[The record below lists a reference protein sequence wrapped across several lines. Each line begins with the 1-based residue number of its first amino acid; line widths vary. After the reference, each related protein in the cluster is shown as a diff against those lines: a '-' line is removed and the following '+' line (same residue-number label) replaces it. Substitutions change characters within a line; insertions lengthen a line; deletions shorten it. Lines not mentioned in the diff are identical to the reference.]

1 MDDLL
6 SALQAMPFAQYLR
19 TSRWGYAALN
29 TAHVLGIAVLVGAIL
44 PLDLRLLGF
53 WPQTSRAELSRILVP
68 VAVAGLVLA
77 AATGP
82 LLFAMRA
89 EEYAALGVFQ
99 AKLVFIALGI
109 AGALTLHRAYGL
121 ALEGASQRRVA
132 AHAAVS
138 IVCWVGALVCGR
150 FIAFVIE

>member
-29 TAHVLGIAVLVGAIL
+29 TTHVLGIAVLVGAIL

-53 WPQTSRAELSRILVP
+53 WPQTSRADLVRVLVP
-68 VAVAGLVLA
+68 VAVAGLALA
-77 AATGP
+77 ALTGP

-89 EEYAALGVFQ
+89 EEYAALGIFRL
-99 AKLVFIALGI
+99 KLVFIALGI
-109 AGALTLHRAYGL
+109 AGALILHRAYGL
-121 ALEGASQRRVA
+121 ALDGASDRRVA
-132 AHAAVS
+132 VHAALS
-138 IVCWVGALVCGR
+138 LMCWLGALVCGR

>member
-1 MDDLL
+1 MDDVLA
-6 SALQAMPFAQYLR
+6 ALQAMPFAQYLR

-53 WPQTSRAELSRILVP
+53 WPRIPRDELSRILVP

-77 AATGP
+77 AVTGP

-89 EEYAALGVFQ
+89 EEYATLGVFQ

-138 IVCWVGALVCGR
+138 IVCWIGALVCGR
-150 FIAFVIE
+150 FIAFAIE

>member
-1 MDDLL
+1 MDDVLA
-6 SALQAMPFAQYLR
+6 ALQAMPFAQYLR

-29 TAHVLGIAVLVGAIL
+29 TTHVLGIAVLVGAIL

-68 VAVAGLVLA
+68 VAVAGLLLA

-89 EEYAALGVFQ
+89 EEYASLGIFRL
-99 AKLVFIALGI
+99 KLVLIALGI
-109 AGALTLHRAYGL
+109 AGALMLHRAYGL
-121 ALEGASQRRVA
+121 ALNGASERRVA
-132 AHAAVS
+132 VHAALS
-138 IVCWVGALVCGR
+138 LVCWLGALVCGR
-150 FIAFVIE
+150 FIAFAIE

>member
-1 MDDLL
+1 VDDLL

-19 TSRWGYAALN
+19 TARWGYAVLN

-53 WPQTSRAELSRILVP
+53 WPRIPRDELARILVP
-68 VAVAGLVLA
+68 VSVAGLVLA
-77 AATGP
+77 AVTGP

-89 EEYAALGVFQ
+89 KEYAALGVFQ

-121 ALEGASQRRVA
+121 ALDGASERRVA

-138 IVCWVGALVCGR
+138 IVCWIGALVCGR
-150 FIAFVIE
+150 FIAFVLE

>member
-1 MDDLL
+1 
-6 SALQAMPFAQYLR
+6 MPFAQYLR

-53 WPQTSRAELSRILVP
+53 WPQTSRADLARILVP
-68 VAVAGLVLA
+68 VAVAGLGLA

-89 EEYAALGVFQ
+89 EEYAALSVFRL
-99 AKLVFIALGI
+99 KLVFVALGI

-121 ALEGASQRRVA
+121 ALEGASERRVA
-132 AHAAVS
+132 AHAALS
-138 IVCWVGALVCGR
+138 LVCWIGALACGR
-150 FIAFVIE
+150 FIAFAIE

>member
-1 MDDLL
+1 
-6 SALQAMPFAQYLR
+6 MPFAQYLR

-29 TAHVLGIAVLVGAIL
+29 TAHVLGIALLVGSVL

-53 WPQTSRAELSRILVP
+53 WPRTSRADLARILVP
-68 VAVAGLVLA
+68 VAVVGLVLA

-89 EEYAALGVFQ
+89 EEYAALGVFRL
-99 AKLVFIALGI
+99 KLIFIALGI

-121 ALEGASQRRVA
+121 ALEGASERRVA
-132 AHAAVS
+132 AHAALS
-138 IVCWVGALVCGR
+138 LVCWVGALVCGR
-150 FIAFVIE
+150 SIAFVLE

>member
-1 MDDLL
+1 VEEVLA
-6 SALQAMPFAQYLR
+6 ALQAMPFAQYLR
-19 TSRWGYAALN
+19 TARWGYAALN

-53 WPQTSRAELSRILVP
+53 WPRIPRDELSCILVP

-77 AATGP
+77 AVTGP

-89 EEYAALGVFQ
+89 EEYATLGVFQ

-109 AGALTLHRAYGL
+109 AGALVLHRAYGL
-121 ALEGASQRRVA
+121 ALKGASERRVA
-132 AHAAVS
+132 AHAAIS
-138 IVCWVGALVCGR
+138 MVCWIGALVCGR
-150 FIAFVIE
+150 FIAFVLE

>member
-1 MDDLL
+1 
-6 SALQAMPFAQYLR
+6 MPFAQYLR

-53 WPQTSRAELSRILVP
+53 WPQTSRADLARILVP
-68 VAVAGLVLA
+68 VAVVGLGLA

-89 EEYAALGVFQ
+89 EEYAALSVFRL
-99 AKLVFIALGI
+99 KLVFVALGI

-121 ALEGASQRRVA
+121 ALEGASERRVA
-132 AHAAVS
+132 AHAALS
-138 IVCWVGALVCGR
+138 LVCWIGALACGR
-150 FIAFVIE
+150 FIAFAIE